1 MGTEIE
7 RKFLVKS
14 REWQEGNE
22 PLHTCQGYLAS
33 GGECTVRIRVQGE
46 RAFLTIKGKTEGMTR
61 AEYEYPIPVA
71 DAEEMLQGLCQK
83 PYIEKN
89 RYHVYHAGRKWEVD
103 VFLGENQGLVVAE
116 IELDS
121 EEQQIELPPWVG
133 EEVTDDPRYRNSC
146 LVRKPFSQW

>member
-1 MGTEIE
+1 MGKEIE

-46 RAFLTIKGKTEGMTR
+46 QAFLTIKGRTEGLSR
-61 AEYEYPIPVA
+61 PEYEYPIPVA
-71 DAEEMLQGLCQK
+71 DAEELLQGLCQK

-89 RYHVYHAGRKWEVD
+89 RYHVLHAGHTWEVD
-103 VFLGENQGLVVAE
+103 VFMGENEGLVVAE
-116 IELDS
+116 IELES
-121 EEQQIELPPWVG
+121 EEEQVELPPWVG
-133 EEVTDDPRYRNSC
+133 EEVTDDPRYRNSN
-146 LVRKPFSQW
+146 LVRNPFSRW